1 MATDDAKTAKTLTEG
16 GGPDGSSLSS
26 EPAKPQTLNDGSRPA
41 HDPDGV
47 RDSAGNVEDLNG
59 DISSGDGDG
68 DGVVIRRRIVETEV
82 TVEKIFG
89 AEDEDDLGCEKK
101 NGNGSGSALGMDKDG
116 VLSVNGSEKSCGS
129 ENVNGSL
136 DENRKVV
143 EGRSNNAQEGNEAK
157 LGDDNVQLQEV
168 DYDKEDYNGED
179 FSDTGDKH
187 GYRVGDFVWGKIKS
201 HPWWPGQIYDPSD
214 ASACATKLKQKD
226 RLLVAYFGDGSFS
239 WCHSSQLR
247 PFVVDF
253 EEMSTQSTSKHFV
266 NAVEKALDEISRVV
280 ESEMTCSCIPEG
292 NQIVVAKPVN
302 AGIKTEAN
310 VPEGGTGKLLIA
322 QHGPAELLAIVR
334 NIGRINSFNSLLQF
348 IVLKSWLGSFY
359 RARGGYK
366 LCSYSE
372 PRYIEGLEDIKNGEK
387 DGTEFSETVEVP
399 IRVSLEEDWLEKS
412 SQKRPEVPEDK
423 LYQRR
428 KQKSVADLMRE
439 DMDLMSTV
447 KETRS
452 SKSASAMKKSKVSD
466 KTGSKIEDRTVLTPS
481 LGEKRGRK
489 KKKKKKAED
498 SGSPKTAETKVS
510 SLENGGVKGEESN
523 EIPLSMMKE
532 KMKEK
537 SGKSA
542 SRKEKRKVNDETAG
556 EDNTLKFSGSSKPKV
571 SGGEKDEVKPNGEMV
586 KSYAAREK
594 KKSRYLSPPY
604 TDIKRGIKNSSSKK
618 DSETNSENVSD
629 TSQIGARM
637 TRAGSQLIGS
647 PLILK
652 CDKMS
657 EDDHPKEIGTG
668 NDDALGIKSPKKARQ
683 DQMRNIN
690 SMEIDA
696 TPFELLY
703 EVRSA
708 AVNPLCSREEKNLE
722 MVTGFFSAYR
732 NSVFLNGSKDT
743 EMYKKARSGRKRKSS
758 NSELGPLEQSEP
770 LKSGSKQKK
779 ENGMKGHKPKKAK
792 QAANASSGGTEEPS
806 AKKDS
811 PALLVT
817 FPPGFSLPSKDDII
831 KIFSKFGAVNEAETD
846 VFYNSFCAR
855 LVFIKSSDAEEA
867 FNISVEKNPFGAANV
882 NFRLRY
888 PSAAPRDQKIPS
900 PLERTP
906 ENPIP
911 PQQLDTE
918 ALRLGFV
925 KYKLEVI
932 ARMVENS
939 GAKTAANLKSNLE
952 GEMKELLEKVNGMIE
967 SIST

>member
-1 MATDDAKTAKTLTEG
+1 METDDANTAKTLTEG
-16 GGPDGSSLSS
+16 DGPDGSSLSL
-26 EPAKPQTLNDGSRPA
+26 EPVKPQTLNDGLGPA
-41 HDPDGV
+41 LDPDGV

-68 DGVVIRRRIVETEV
+68 DGDGDGVVIRRRIAETEV
-82 TVEKIFG
+82 TVERIFG
-89 AEDEDDLGCEKK
+89 AEDEVDLGCEEE
-101 NGNGSGSALGMDKDG
+101 NENRSDSALGMDKD
-116 VLSVNGSEKSCGS
+116 VAPSVNGSEKSGGS
-129 ENVNGSL
+129 ENVNGSV
-136 DENRKVV
+136 DENCKVV
-143 EGRSNNAQEGNEAK
+143 EGRSNNAQEVSEAK
-157 LGDDNVQLQEV
+157 LGDDKVQLQEV
-168 DYDKEDYNGED
+168 DSNKDDDDGED
-179 FSDTGDKH
+179 FSDMGDKH

-214 ASACATKLKQKD
+214 ASAYATKLKQKD

-247 PFVVDF
+247 PFVEDF

-266 NAVEKALDEISRVV
+266 NAVEKALDAISRIV

-292 NQIVVAKPVN
+292 NQVVVTKPVN

-310 VPEGGTGKLLIA
+310 VPEGGAVKLLIA

-334 NIGRINSFNSLLQF
+334 NIGRVNSFNSLLQF

-366 LCSYSE
+366 LCSYTE

-387 DGTEFSETVEVP
+387 DGTEFGEPVEVP

-412 SQKRPEVPEDK
+412 PQKRPQVPEDK

-452 SKSASAMKKSKVSD
+452 GKSASATKKSKVSD
-466 KTGSKIEDRTVLTPS
+466 EIGTKIEDRTVLTP

-489 KKKKKKAED
+489 KKKAEV
-498 SGSPKTAETKVS
+498 SRSPKTAETKVS
-510 SLENGGVKGEESN
+510 SLENDGVKGEESN

-532 KMKEK
+532 K
-537 SGKSA
+537 
-542 SRKEKRKVNDETAG
+542 RKVNYETAG
-556 EDNTLKFSGSSKPKV
+556 KDNTLKFSGSSKAKV
-571 SGGEKDEVKPNGEMV
+571 SGGEKDEMKSNEEMV
-586 KSYAAREK
+586 RSYAAREK

-604 TDIKRGIKNSSSKK
+604 TDIKRGIKNSSAKK
-618 DSETNSENVSD
+618 VSETNSENVSD
-629 TSQIGARM
+629 VSQIGART
-637 TRAGSQLIGS
+637 TRAVSQLIGS

-652 CDKMS
+652 CSDRTS
-657 EDDHPKEIGTG
+657 EDGHPKEIGTG
-668 NDDALGIKSPKKARQ
+668 NNDALGIKSPKKARQ
-683 DQMRNIN
+683 DQMLNIN

-708 AVNPLCSREEKNLE
+708 AVNPLCLGVEKNLE
-722 MVTGFFSAYR
+722 MITGFFSAYR
-732 NSVFLNGSKDT
+732 NSVFFNGSKDK

-758 NSELGPLEQSEP
+758 NSEPGALEQSEL

-779 ENGMKGHKPKKAK
+779 ENGVKGHKSKKAK
-792 QAANASSGGTEEPS
+792 QAAKASSGGTEEPS

-855 LVFIKSSDAEEA
+855 LVFMKSSDAEEA

-906 ENPIP
+906 DNPIP

-925 KYKLEVI
+925 KFKLDVI

-939 GAKTAANLKSNLE
+939 GAKVAADLKSNLE